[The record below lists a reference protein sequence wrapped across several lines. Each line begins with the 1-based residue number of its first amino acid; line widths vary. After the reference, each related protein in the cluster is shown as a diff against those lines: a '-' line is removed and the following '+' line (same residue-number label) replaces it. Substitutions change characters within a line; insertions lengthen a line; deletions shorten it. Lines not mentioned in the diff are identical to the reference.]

1 MKVKSGT
8 TSITFELPPEF
19 GMERWMKIKVK
30 AHPESGETLEKILD
44 NTYDRIK
51 AWHEGKFPELYGKAK
66 PKTLPVINTSGDYVK
81 EDEEWNKV
89 KEELNAFKFREDAQ
103 SYLDI
108 TPFKLTIE
116 AKKIILNKP
125 SKNEK
130 K

>member
-1 MKVKSGT
+1 MKVKSVSY
-8 TSITFELPPEF
+8 SITFELPPEF
-19 GMERWMKIKVK
+19 GIERWRKIGLEIE
-30 AHPESGETLEKILD
+30 PEKSEVVEQVLD
-44 NTYDRIK
+44 GVDKQIK
-51 AWHEGKFPELYGKAK
+51 TWHEAKFPELYGKAK
-66 PKTLPVINTSGDYVK
+66 PKTLPVINTSGGYVK

-89 KEELNAFKFREDAQ
+89 KEALNAFKFREDAQ
-103 SYLDI
+103 AYLDL

>member
-1 MKVKSGT
+1 ML
-8 TSITFELPPEF
+8 F
-19 GMERWMKIKVK
+19 
-30 AHPESGETLEKILD
+30 D
-44 NTYDRIK
+44 
-51 AWHEGKFPELYGKAK
+51 GKAK

-89 KEELNAFKFREDAQ
+89 KEALNAFKFREDAQ
-103 SYLDI
+103 AYLDL
-108 TPFKLTIE
+108 TPFKLTLE

>member
-1 MKVKSGT
+1 MKVKSVSY
-8 TSITFELPPEF
+8 SITFELPPEF
-19 GMERWMKIKVK
+19 GIERWRKIGLEIE
-30 AHPESGETLEKILD
+30 PEKSEVVEQVLD
-44 NTYDRIK
+44 GVDKQIK
-51 AWHEGKFPELYGKAK
+51 TWHEAKFPELYGKAK

-89 KEELNAFKFREDAQ
+89 KEALNAFKFREDAQ
-103 SYLDI
+103 AYLDL